1 MQVEQYPTLKLFY
14 NGKEVAEY
22 KGDKTIGGFQD
33 FLEFQQDEID
43 KEEGGMEEEDEEEK
57 PELVKEKTKHKE
69 EKPEHEEL

>member
-43 KEEGGMEEEDEEEK
+43 KEEGMEEEEDEEEK
-57 PELVKEKTKHKE
+57 PGLKQEKPKQE

>member
-1 MQVEQYPTLKLFY
+1 MQVKQYPTLKLFY
-14 NGKEVAEY
+14 NSKEVAEY

-43 KEEGGMEEEDEEEK
+43 KEEGMEEEDEEEK
-57 PELVKEKTKHKE
+57 PELKQ

>member
-1 MQVEQYPTLKLFY
+1 MQVKQYPTLKLFY
-14 NGKEVAEY
+14 NSKEVAEY

-43 KEEGGMEEEDEEEK
+43 KEEGMEEEDEEK
-57 PELVKEKTKHKE
+57 PELKQ